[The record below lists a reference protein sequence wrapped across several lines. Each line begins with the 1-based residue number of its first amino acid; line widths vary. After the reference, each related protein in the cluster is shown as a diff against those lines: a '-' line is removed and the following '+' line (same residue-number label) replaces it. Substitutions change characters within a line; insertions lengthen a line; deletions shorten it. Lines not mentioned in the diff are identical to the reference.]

1 MIESSKFSSGNVLRY
16 GMVGGGPGSFIG
28 DVHRRA
34 IALQGNMELVAGS
47 FSSDYEETIQT
58 AESLHI
64 NKERAYKDYKE
75 MAKKESE
82 REDCIDFVSIV
93 TPNFLHYEVAKI
105 FLENGINV
113 VCEKPMVFK
122 IEEAEELERISTE
135 KELLFAV
142 SYTYSGNVMVK
153 QAKELVE
160 NGELGEIRM
169 VMGEY
174 PQDWLAT
181 KLENEGNKQAS
192 WRTDPSKAGISNVV
206 GDIGSHIE
214 NTAAF
219 ITGLK
224 IKKLCAVLDTFV
236 EGRPLDDNAQIL
248 IKYENGASGVYW
260 CSQIAIG
267 NDNGLKVRIYG
278 TKGSLE
284 WEQENPNYLKFTKLG
299 ENPVIMSRGRASM
312 TELAAKYSRLPAG
325 HPEGYFEAYANL
337 YSGIYNKLIDKN
349 QKTEFTTVSDGLNGV
364 KFINKVVESHKKGNV
379 WVEL

>member
-58 AESLHI
+58 AENLHI

-93 TPNFLHYEVAKI
+93 TPNFLHYDVAKT

-135 KELLFAV
+135 NGLLFAV
-142 SYTYSGNVMVK
+142 SYTYSGNAMVK

-214 NTAAF
+214 NTVSF

-248 IKYENGASGVYW
+248 VKYDNGASGVYW

-267 NDNGLKVRIYG
+267 NDNGLKVRVYG
-278 TKGSLE
+278 TKGALE

-299 ENPVIMSRGRASM
+299 ENPIIMSRGRASM

>member
-1 MIESSKFSSGNVLRY
+1 MIESSKSSSGDVLRY

-34 IALQGNMELVAGS
+34 IGLQGNMELVAGS
-47 FSSDYEETIQT
+47 FSSEYQETLET

-64 NKERAYKDYKE
+64 DKKRAYKDYKE
-75 MAKKESE
+75 MAEKESE

-93 TPNFLHYEVAKI
+93 TPNFLHYDVAKT

-122 IEEAEELERISTE
+122 IEEAEELEKIATE
-135 KELLFAV
+135 KGLIFAV

-153 QAKELVE
+153 QAKEMVD
-160 NGELGEIRM
+160 NGEIGEVRM

-181 KLENEGNKQAS
+181 KLENEGNRQAS

-214 NTAAF
+214 NTVAF

-248 IKYENGASGVYW
+248 VKYDNGASGVYW

-284 WEQENPNYLKFTKLG
+284 WEQEDPNHLKFTKLG
-299 ENPVIMSRGRASM
+299 KNPIIMSRGRADM
-312 TELAAKYSRLPAG
+312 EDLAEKYSRLPAG

-337 YSGIYNKLIDKN
+337 YSAIYEKLTKKTKN
-349 QKTEFTTVSDGLNGV
+349 IEFTTVSDGLNGV
-364 KFINKVVESHKKGNV
+364 KFINKVVESHKRGNV